1 VHNFVRTV
9 LLTGVKFGWKKLP
22 SGGQFWLA
30 FNTLIPAGAVHF
42 KPGAHKL
49 SDQIGHAN

>member
-30 FNTLIPAGAVHF
+30 FNI
-42 KPGAHKL
+42 
-49 SDQIGHAN
+49 